1 MVWQTGKRLQGG
13 KFEIIE
19 ILGQGGFGI
28 TYKARNRVLDIDV
41 VIKTPNTLQRRD
53 SEYDQYIQQFQEEG
67 RKLARF
73 SANPHPHIVRILDI
87 FLEDQVPCLVMDFIQ
102 GQTLMEK
109 VKNQGSLSESECLRY
124 IRQVGDALVTVHQA
138 GFVHRD
144 AHPGNI
150 MIQPNGKAILIDFGI
165 AKNIIPATRSSTNN
179 AANLSFAPYEQI
191 YKGSNASRE
200 PNVDVYSLAATFYY
214 SITGKFPTPSMERR
228 LDNRPLIPP
237 QQFNRQLSGHINDAI
252 VLGMALEKEDRPQ
265 SMSVWLQQLD
275 LSPPP
280 VEQKYKRENLRP
292 LQDFSNLSHKSNQN
306 ALSQKNRK
314 FPWMELSIA
323 FVMYGIS
330 GYVATT
336 WFGVVGVIV
345 HTVVTVWGAFASV
358 VILQSEELV
367 NNNDW
372 VLVGMSPSLISG
384 MGGGAFLITR
394 LNIRNQFLEA
404 LTFSSVL
411 LLSISLLG
419 ITQMISL
426 RLSRYFNPFYG
437 FLIMAST
444 SLSGIGFGW
453 LIGFLSRG

>member
-1 MVWQTGKRLQGG
+1 MVWQTGQRLQDG

-73 SANPHPHIVRILDI
+73 SANPHTHIVRILDI

-109 VKNQGSLSESECLRY
+109 VKNQGSLSESECLKY
-124 IRQVGDALVTVHQA
+124 ICQIGDALATVHQA

-214 SITGKFPTPSMERR
+214 AVTGMFPTPSMERR

-237 QQFNRQLSGHINDAI
+237 QQINRQLSGYINDAI
-252 VLGMALEKEDRPQ
+252 VLGMALEKQNRPQ
-265 SMSVWLQQLD
+265 SMSAWLEKFE
-275 LSPPP
+275 PTPP
-280 VEQKYKRENLRP
+280 VPIQYQRETVNRP
-292 LQDFSNLSHKSNQN
+292 QVSSKETVKSHLS
-306 ALSQKNRK
+306 
-314 FPWMELSIA
+314 
-323 FVMYGIS
+323 
-330 GYVATT
+330 
-336 WFGVVGVIV
+336 
-345 HTVVTVWGAFASV
+345 
-358 VILQSEELV
+358 
-367 NNNDW
+367 
-372 VLVGMSPSLISG
+372 
-384 MGGGAFLITR
+384 
-394 LNIRNQFLEA
+394 
-404 LTFSSVL
+404 
-411 LLSISLLG
+411 SISEKNGETFLG
-419 ITQMISL
+419 WFIFLFFIYIAYGYLIGNSPV
-426 RLSRYFNPFYG
+426 SRYKDWGIVVYILSLYIFY
-437 FLIMAST
+437 FCST
-444 SLSGIGFGW
+444 LE
-453 LIGFLSRG
+453 

>member
-1 MVWQTGKRLQGG
+1 MVWQTGQRLQGG

-28 TYKARNRVLDIDV
+28 TYKARNRALEIDV
-41 VIKTPNTLQRRD
+41 VIKTPNTLQRKD
-53 SEYDQYIQQFQEEG
+53 SEYAQYIQQFQEEG

-109 VKNQGSLSESECLRY
+109 VKNQGSLSESECLKY
-124 IRQVGDALVTVHQA
+124 IRQIGDALATVHQA

-214 SITGKFPTPSMERR
+214 AITGKLPTPSMERR

-252 VLGMALEKEDRPQ
+252 ILGMALEKENRPQ
-265 SMSVWLQQLD
+265 SMSAWLEQLN

-280 VEQKYKRENLRP
+280 VEQKYTKEDPYPLRV
-292 LQDFSNLSHKSNQN
+292 FSNLSHKPDQN
-306 ALSQKNRK
+306 FLSQKKRK
-314 FPWMELSIA
+314 FLWMGLSIA

-330 GYVATT
+330 GYIATT
-336 WFGVVGVIV
+336 WFGIIGIIV
-345 HTVVTVWGAFASV
+345 HTAVTVWVAFASV
-358 VILQSEELV
+358 IWQNKKS
-367 NNNDW
+367 NDTF
-372 VLVGMSPSLISG
+372 LLIALPSIISG
-384 MGGGAFLITR
+384 MGAGALLANS
-394 LNIRNQFLEA
+394 LNLQNQHLEA
-404 LTFSSVL
+404 LVTSCVFTFSG
-411 LLSISLLG
+411 SLLG
-419 ITQMISL
+419 ITL
-426 RLSRYFNPFYG
+426 ATNRLLSEYFNRRYC
-437 FLIMAST
+437 FLIFAVNN
-444 SLSGIGFGW
+444 LSGIGFGW
-453 LIGFLSRG
+453 LMSLLVRS

>member
-1 MVWQTGKRLQGG
+1 MVWQTGQRLQGG

-73 SANPHPHIVRILDI
+73 SANPHPHIVRIWDI

-124 IRQVGDALVTVHQA
+124 IRQIGDALVTVHQA

-150 MIQPNGKAILIDFGI
+150 MIQPNGKAVLIDFGI

-214 SITGKFPTPSMERR
+214 AITGKFPTPSMERR

-237 QQFNRQLSGHINDAI
+237 QQLNRQLSEHINDAI
-252 VLGMALEKEDRPQ
+252 VLGMALEKENRPQ
-265 SMSVWLQQLD
+265 SMLAWLQQLD

-280 VEQKYKRENLRP
+280 VTSQYRKEVINSSQVL
-292 LQDFSNLSHKSNQN
+292 LQEVVNNSPNSSFPFHWSIGIFLEFLLFNYLGYFLSSILTLWGGLVLGLIFSIILALILVRFGSSNVEILMFFIQ
-306 ALSQKNRK
+306 ALIILIIVIWHTFNTVVGGSV
-314 FPWMELSIA
+314 SI
-323 FVMYGIS
+323 VWIIPYGIV
-330 GYVATT
+330 YIFVA
-336 WFGVVGVIV
+336 FP
-345 HTVVTVWGAFASV
+345 VW
-358 VILQSEELV
+358 
-367 NNNDW
+367 
-372 VLVGMSPSLISG
+372 
-384 MGGGAFLITR
+384 
-394 LNIRNQFLEA
+394 
-404 LTFSSVL
+404 
-411 LLSISLLG
+411 
-419 ITQMISL
+419 MISTII
-426 RLSRYFNPFYG
+426 PM
-437 FLIMAST
+437 FL
-444 SLSGIGFGW
+444 
-453 LIGFLSRG
+453 